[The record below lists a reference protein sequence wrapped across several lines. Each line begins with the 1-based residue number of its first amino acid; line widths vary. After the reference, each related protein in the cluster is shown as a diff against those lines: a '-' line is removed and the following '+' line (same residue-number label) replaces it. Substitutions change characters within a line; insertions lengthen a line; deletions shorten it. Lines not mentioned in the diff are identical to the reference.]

1 MSENETDNVS
11 LRVDAC
17 HVASRGDCVA
27 MGTATYVVM
36 WEREMNGRL
45 RHKTP
50 GHERSQIAR
59 DS

>member
-1 MSENETDNVS
+1 MSDNETETVS

-27 MGTATYVVM
+27 MGRPTATYVVR
-36 WEREMNGRL
+36 WERETNGRL

-50 GHERSQIAR
+50 GHAR